1 LISLNLNIKNCATYL
16 SWRSLYIFPRVTA
29 LALAFGFSSFISF
42 RNF

>member
-1 LISLNLNIKNCATYL
+1 VQ
-16 SWRSLYIFPRVTA
+16 SLYFPRVTA